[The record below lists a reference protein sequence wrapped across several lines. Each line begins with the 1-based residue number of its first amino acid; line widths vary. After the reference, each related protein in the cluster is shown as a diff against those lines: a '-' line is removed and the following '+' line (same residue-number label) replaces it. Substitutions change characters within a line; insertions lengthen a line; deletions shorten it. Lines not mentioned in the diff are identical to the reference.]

1 MRKTR
6 EILRQKWELGRT
18 HREVAASVGL
28 SLGTVAV
35 TLSRAVKAG
44 LDWPATQALPDD
56 ALEQRVYGVRTSPL
70 VRSMPDFEYLH
81 A

>member
-1 MRKTR
+1 
-6 EILRQKWELGRT
+6 
-18 HREVAASVGL
+18 
-28 SLGTVAV
+28 VAV